1 MLRFAVETDD
11 LLRSRFA
18 ISPLFELDNLLRKL
32 SGRSPYRLP
41 AAWSARLAPAYHR
54 LRATTELD
62 VVLALYSRTLGPGF
76 AAPPPHGLA
85 QSVEDDL
92 ATVRATA
99 LPDARREIARCLNLR
114 PVSDKQILAIL
125 RSDDVVERTARA
137 LEAAWHE
144 LLAADW
150 PQLRALCERD
160 VVHRAGQ
167 LTRSGWAAAL
177 DGLHPRVRWRD
188 GAIEILRSAE
198 HRTVPLG
205 GAGLLLVPS
214 VFLWPQVAAHIDQ
227 PWPATLIYPARG
239 IAALWQTPAPATP
252 GALGD
257 LVGRTRAGLLTA
269 LDQPASTTQLARSL
283 GLATGAVGDHLAI
296 LHRAGLLARARSGR
310 SVLYRRTPLGDA
322 LVAASPDPP
331 DLSSTQRDALDDG
344 GGGQRAAS
352 GHGAGIRQF
361 DLIGGRDP
369 VGCAGR
375 DRAI

>member
-1 MLRFAVETDD
+1 MLRFQVGADD

-32 SGRSPYRLP
+32 SGTSPHRLP
-41 AAWSARLAPAYHR
+41 ATWSARLAPAYQR
-54 LRATTELD
+54 LRAVTDLD
-62 VVLALYSRTLGPGF
+62 VVLALYSRTRGPAF
-76 AAPPPHGLA
+76 AAPPPRSLA
-85 QSVEDDL
+85 QTIEDDL

-99 LPDARREIARCLNLR
+99 LPDVRRDIARCLTLR
-114 PVSDKQILAIL
+114 PVNDERILAVL
-125 RSDDVVERTARA
+125 RGGDVVERTARA

-167 LTRSGWAAAL
+167 LSSSGWAAAL

-188 GAIEILRSAE
+188 GAIEVLRTAE
-198 HRTVPLG
+198 DRTVSLG
-205 GAGLLLVPS
+205 GEGLLLVPS
-214 VFLWPQVAAHIDQ
+214 AFLWPEVAAHIGQ

-239 IAALWQTPAPATP
+239 IAALWETPAPAAP
-252 GALGD
+252 GALGE

-283 GLATGAVGDHLAI
+283 GLGTGAVGDHLVV
-296 LHRAGLLARARSGR
+296 LHRAGLLTKARSGR

-322 LVAASPDPP
+322 VIAATSSPAGPNPRAPGQPP
-331 DLSSTQRDALDDG
+331 
-344 GGGQRAAS
+344 AA
-352 GHGAGIRQF
+352 GTAGARC
-361 DLIGGRDP
+361 R
-369 VGCAGR
+369 
-375 DRAI
+375 

>member
-1 MLRFAVETDD
+1 VLRFQVEADD

-32 SGRSPYRLP
+32 SGLSPYRLP
-41 AAWSARLAPAYHR
+41 ASWSARLTPLYRR
-54 LRATTELD
+54 LRATTDLD
-62 VVLALYSRTLGPGF
+62 MVLALHSRTLGPGF
-76 AAPPPHGLA
+76 AAPPPRSLA
-85 QSVEDDL
+85 QSIEDDL

-114 PVSDKQILAIL
+114 PTSDRQILAIL
-125 RSDDVVERTARA
+125 RSDDVVERAART
-137 LEAAWHE
+137 LEQAWYE

-167 LTRSGWAAAL
+167 LSSSGWAAAL

-188 GAIEILRSAE
+188 GAIEVLRTAADQ
-198 HRTVPLG
+198 TVPLG
-205 GAGLLLVPS
+205 GHGLLLVPS
-214 VFLWPQVAAHIDQ
+214 VFLWPQVAAHFDQ
-227 PWPATLIYPARG
+227 PWPATVIYPARG
-239 IAALWQTPAPATP
+239 TAALWEAPRTATP

-283 GLATGAVGDHLAI
+283 GLATGAVGDHLTI
-296 LHRAGLLARARSGR
+296 LHRAGLLTKARAGR

-322 LVAASPDPP
+322 LIAASPGPGDHRGH
-331 DLSSTQRDALDDG
+331 QR
-344 GGGQRAAS
+344 
-352 GHGAGIRQF
+352 H
-361 DLIGGRDP
+361 GGRP
-369 VGCAGR
+369 MHP
-375 DRAI
+375 

>member
-1 MLRFAVETDD
+1 MLRFEVGADD

-18 ISPLFELDNLLRKL
+18 ISPLFELDNLLRRL
-32 SGRSPYRLP
+32 SGLSPYRLP
-41 AAWSARLAPAYHR
+41 AAWSARLAPVYHR
-54 LRATTELD
+54 LRATTDLD
-62 VVLALYSRTLGPGF
+62 AVLALHSRTRGPGF
-76 AAPPPHGLA
+76 AAPPPQNLA
-85 QSVEDDL
+85 QSIGDDL

-99 LPDARREIARCLNLR
+99 LPAARREIVRCLNLR
-114 PVSDKQILAIL
+114 PARDERILAIL

-167 LTRSGWAAAL
+167 LSRSGWAAAL
-177 DGLHPRVRWRD
+177 DGLHPRVRWRN
-188 GAIEILRSAE
+188 GAIEILRTAE

-214 VFLWPQVAAHIDQ
+214 VFLWPQVAAHIDR
-227 PWPATLIYPARG
+227 PWSATLIYPARG
-239 IAALWQTPAPATP
+239 IAALWQAPAPAAP

-283 GLATGAVGDHLAI
+283 GLATGAVGDHLMI
-296 LHRAGLLARARSGR
+296 LHRAGLLTKARSGR

-322 LVAASPDPP
+322 LTAASQPGDSRGQAADKP
-331 DLSSTQRDALDDG
+331 STAFG
-344 GGGQRAAS
+344 
-352 GHGAGIRQF
+352 
-361 DLIGGRDP
+361 
-369 VGCAGR
+369 
-375 DRAI
+375 